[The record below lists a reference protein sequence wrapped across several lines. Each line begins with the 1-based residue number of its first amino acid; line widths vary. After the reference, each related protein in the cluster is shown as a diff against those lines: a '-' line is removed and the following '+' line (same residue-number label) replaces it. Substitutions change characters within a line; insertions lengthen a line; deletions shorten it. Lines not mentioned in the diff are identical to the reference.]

1 MTVIPSGEGG
11 ESLTIAYSFPHVLG
25 APGIGWT
32 AWNQI
37 TELIAGGHRVHV
49 IAASTARPVP
59 GAASVT
65 TTLTVRGRR
74 IPHRVFGRDRAL
86 ALHDA
91 RTARWLTRRAV
102 RESVDVVHAW
112 PLAAERTFAAA
123 HRAGLA
129 AVREVPNTHTAHAY
143 DVVAREYAA
152 LGMEMPESDS
162 HTANGRRLRREER
175 EWASATGLL
184 VPSEAV
190 ADTFRAR
197 GFDDA
202 RLLRHRYGSN
212 AAPHRR
218 EDAERPFT
226 VVFLGRVQPRK
237 GLHHALRAWQASSA
251 SRHGRLLVYGRM
263 DGRYRDALGSLLDL
277 PGVEVRG
284 STDDSMEVLAEADA
298 LVLPS
303 VEDGSALV
311 TYEAQVA
318 GCIPLVSTAAGAV
331 ISEGRTG
338 LSHEAGDVA
347 TLTAHLD
354 LLAGDPAL
362 RARMRAAVL
371 DAASELTWAAAA
383 RELVHVYRLAIARSG
398 AAAARCEDGP

>member
-11 ESLTIAYSFPHVLG
+11 ERLTIVYSFPHVLG
-25 APGIGWT
+25 VPGIGWT

-49 IAASTARPVP
+49 IAASLARPVP

-86 ALHDA
+86 ALHDMRA
-91 RTARWLTRRAV
+91 ARWIARHARRA
-102 RESVDVVHAW
+102 SVDVVHAW

-123 HRAGLA
+123 HRLGLA
-129 AVREVPNTHTAHAY
+129 AVREVPNTHTSHAY

-152 LGMEMPESDS
+152 LGMAMPQTDS

-197 GFDDA
+197 GFDEA

-212 AAPHRR
+212 AAPHPR
-218 EDAERPFT
+218 DDTERPFT

-251 SRHGRLLVYGRM
+251 SASGRLLVYGLM
-263 DGRYRDALGSLLDL
+263 DDAYRDALGPLLDL
-277 PGVEVRG
+277 PGVDVRG
-284 STDDSMEVLAEADA
+284 STDDPMQVLSEADA

-303 VEDGSALV
+303 VEEGSALV
-311 TYEAQVA
+311 TYEAQLA
-318 GCIPLVSTAAGAV
+318 GCIPLVSAAAGAV

-338 LSHEAGDVA
+338 FTHEVGDVA
-347 TLTAHLD
+347 ALTAHFD
-354 LLAGDPAL
+354 LLADDPAL
-362 RARMRAAVL
+362 RARMREQVR
-371 DAASELTWAAAA
+371 DAAEGLTWAAAV
-383 RELVHVYRLAIARSG
+383 RELVQAYELAMARTD
-398 AAAARCEDGP
+398 AAARGEDGP